1 MGWGGLFWRDRGL
14 NGVST
19 KEEQGLLMGGL
30 CSAVTWGMV
39 PLWVCLGA
47 PGGRSQQESVSARR
61 RRGEFISLISL
72 PFSLFHFPLS
82 FSFGLWVCFQKSLIC

>member
-47 PGGRSQQESVSARR
+47 PGVAVSRNLSALAAAE
-61 RRGEFISLISL
+61 GSLS
-72 PFSLFHFPLS
+72 PSSLFLFPFFTFLS
-82 FSFGLWVCFQKSLIC
+82 PFRLAFGFAFRKV